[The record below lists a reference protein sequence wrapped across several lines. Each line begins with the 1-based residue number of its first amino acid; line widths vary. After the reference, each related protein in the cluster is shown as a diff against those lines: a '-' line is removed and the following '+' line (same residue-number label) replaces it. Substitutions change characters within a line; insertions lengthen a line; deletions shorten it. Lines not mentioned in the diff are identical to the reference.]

1 MRHKVRDRR
10 RVQVRARVPVRA
22 RIIRVVVRLG
32 FGLGFRV

>member
-1 MRHKVRDRR
+1 VRHKVRDRR